1 MVGSLRLL
9 QLFQLFCTER
19 ASSRFCSEG
28 DSATDLHHQ
37 DSMVWESTWQ
47 LLLTLFIVAS
57 PRELLAD
64 DCVSSSASSV
74 SLSASSFRNLTGH
87 WITKAAL
94 IRKSRR
100 DVSDLLAEERPLH
113 YDIDVTRQGCG
124 DDETL
129 TTFFSVVVCINELN
143 GTHISVIK
151 TPTDVQQPL
160 QPDTTA
166 TTMPMFELISHTS
179 PPPRVG
185 ADYKFF
191 RNVGYYKLHT
201 EKMNWENARRTCAK
215 EGAHLAIVN
224 SVAEENAIRE
234 VMRAHSSDNFA
245 AFIGFHDIFKE
256 GEYVTVL
263 GEPLKSSGHVR
274 WGKGEPNNG
283 MFPGSP
289 EGEDCGNIYADG
301 AINDYRCTQELP
313 FVCEQS
319 L

>member
-129 TTFFSVVVCINELN
+129 TTFFSVV
-143 GTHISVIK
+143 
-151 TPTDVQQPL
+151 
-160 QPDTTA
+160 A
-166 TTMPMFELISHTS
+166 

-263 GEPLKSSGHVR
+263 GEPLKSSGRVS
-274 WGKGEPNNG
+274 WAKGEPNNG

-301 AINDYRCTQELP
+301 TINDCRCTLEMP

>member
-37 DSMVWESTWQ
+37 VSMVWECTWQ

-113 YDIDVTRQGCG
+113 YDIEVTRQGCG

-129 TTFFSVVVCINELN
+129 TTFFSVVAP
-143 GTHISVIK
+143 S
-151 TPTDVQQPL
+151 
-160 QPDTTA
+160 
-166 TTMPMFELISHTS
+166 
-179 PPPRVG
+179 PRVG

-224 SVAEENAIRE
+224 SEAEENAIRE

-263 GEPLKSSGHVR
+263 GEPLKSSGRVR
-274 WGKGEPNNG
+274 WAKGEPNNG

-301 AINDYRCTQELP
+301 TINDCRCTLEMP